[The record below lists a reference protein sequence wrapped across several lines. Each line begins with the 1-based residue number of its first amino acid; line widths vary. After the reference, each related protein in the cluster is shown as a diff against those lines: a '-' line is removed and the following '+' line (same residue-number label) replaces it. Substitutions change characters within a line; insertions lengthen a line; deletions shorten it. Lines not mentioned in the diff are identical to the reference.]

1 MKVTDKSLF
10 IFIGLFFFSLSS
22 SAATLKTL
30 SWQEGEGQPTL
41 RVAVD
46 GKATF
51 STSELQGGQRL
62 RVTLENTKLPNNPL
76 NIGSKGIVKSVAPF
90 ASDDGRSVHID
101 ILVSEPSRLE
111 VNRRKNIYLL
121 VIKPINAPSTTPS
134 THAHDAPKTVASN
147 AYSHVKPNP
156 ISSAPTKDHSPSNIL
171 KNIKFDTLSGGRVL
185 IKLNMTHQPAEPGS
199 FSINKPARIALD
211 FFDTQSSFGSKT
223 IPVELG
229 VVETISAIES
239 QGRTRIVLNLLTPVG
254 YKTKIEP
261 DGLVITIDGSTN
273 QANQP
278 VKKTGTVNFAKPTS
292 DGSHTLEGVDFRRG
306 AKGEGKVIINLSDD
320 TTGIDIKE
328 QSGEIVIDLLNTNLP
343 DKLERRLDVV
353 DFATPVRTIDTFR
366 FKNST
371 RLIIQ
376 ASGRFDHLAYQSGN
390 VLTIEV
396 KPFGKEEEE
405 KRKADEFGYYGET
418 LSLNFQNIE
427 VRAALRV
434 IADFTGLN
442 FVTSDTVKG
451 TLTLRLK
458 DVPWD
463 QALDIIL
470 SAKGLAKR
478 AKGNVIWVAPA
489 EEIAEKEKI
498 ALKASKAVADLEPLV
513 SELIL
518 INYAK
523 ASDIAELL
531 KSVKSILPQDAS
543 AGNLTT
549 ISVESFETVSNSLLS
564 PRGNVTVDART
575 NSLLVQDTRAQI
587 RSVKKLIAKLDR
599 PVEQVMIETR
609 IVEASDDFSRSIGA
623 RFGITNRNRSLNIPG
638 SPGTNAGDA
647 VLTGQLENATD
658 IYNEDTYLI
667 NGAGLNVNL
676 PSPGVDGD
684 PAGSIAFTL
693 FKIAST
699 HLLALELSAL
709 ESEGRG
715 KIIASPRLVTAND
728 KEARIEQGEERVVI
742 STSSLGGTTA
752 ASGSSTRFTVI
763 EAKLSLTVTPH
774 ITPDDSVILDVN
786 ITKDNFNTPTGPA
799 KDTKSIKT
807 QVLLNNGETV
817 VIGGIYQQE
826 MVNTNKKIPLLG
838 DIPILGNFFRKKE
851 KLDNKV
857 ELLIFLTPRIL
868 AQELKSR

>member
-1 MKVTDKSLF
+1 MKTSGKALF
-10 IFIGLFFFSLSS
+10 VFTGLFFVSLSS

-30 SWQEGEGQPTL
+30 SWQEGSDQLAL
-41 RVAVD
+41 RVVVD
-46 GKATF
+46 DKTTF

-62 RVTLENTKLPNNPL
+62 RVTLENTQLPNKPL
-76 NIGSKGIVKSVAPF
+76 NIGSNGIVKSVAPF
-90 ASDDGRSVHID
+90 ASDDGRSVNID
-101 ILVSEPSRLE
+101 IMVSEPGTLE
-111 VNRRKNIYLL
+111 VNRQKNVYLL
-121 VIKPINAPSTTPS
+121 VIKPVNTPS
-134 THAHDAPKTVASN
+134 TPDTSGAQDQTT
-147 AYSHVKPNP
+147 PNP
-156 ISSAPTKDHSPSNIL
+156 VSSGDTPKGSAPNTL
-171 KNIKFDTLSGGRVL
+171 KGIKFDTLSGGRVQ
-185 IKLNMTHQPAEPGS
+185 IKLNMSRQPAEPGS

-211 FFDTQSSFGSKT
+211 FFDTRSGFGSKT

-229 VVETISAIES
+229 AVETISAIES
-239 QGRTRIVLNLLTPVG
+239 QGRTRIVLNLLAPVG

-261 DGLVITIDGSTN
+261 DGLTIVIDGSTGQPN
-273 QANQP
+273 QTAQ
-278 VKKTGTVNFAKPTS
+278 KTGTVNFAKPTS

-306 AKGEGKVIINLSDD
+306 PKGEGKVIVNLSDD
-320 TTGIDIKE
+320 DAGIDIKE
-328 QSGEIVIDLLNTNLP
+328 QSGEIIIDLLNTNLP

-366 FKNST
+366 HKNNT

-513 SELIL
+513 SELIR

-523 ASDIAELL
+523 ASDIADLL
-531 KSVKSILPQDAS
+531 QSVKSILPTDA
-543 AGNLTT
+543 GGNNLTS
-549 ISVESFETVSNSLLS
+549 ISVDSFETVSNSLLS
-564 PRGNVTVDART
+564 PRGNVTVDIRT

-587 RSVKKLIAKLDR
+587 RAVKKLIAQLDR

-623 RFGITNRNRSLNIPG
+623 RFGITNRNRSLNVPG

-647 VLTGQLENATD
+647 VLTGQLENTEA
-658 IYNEDTYLI
+658 IYNDDTYLV
-667 NGAGLNVNL
+667 NGAGLNFDL

-715 KIIASPRLVTAND
+715 KIIATPRLVTAND
-728 KEARIEQGEERVVI
+728 KEAVIEQGEERIVSI
-742 STSSLGGTTA
+742 PSATGGADLFTT
-752 ASGSSTRFTVI
+752 RIV
-763 EAKLSLTVTPH
+763 EAKLRLKVIPH
-774 ITPDDSVILDVN
+774 ITPDQSVILDVD
-786 ITKDNFNTPTGPA
+786 ITKDNFNSPTGPT
-799 KDTKSIKT
+799 KDTKMIQT

-817 VIGGIYQQE
+817 VIGGIYQQTLQKIE
-826 MVNTNKKIPLLG
+826 RKIPLLG
-838 DIPILGNFFRKKE
+838 DIPILGNFFKKRE

-868 AQELKSR
+868 AQELKTR